1 MKRGERLWQNIKR
14 GIVLS
19 KKKKKK
25 KLEEKTIEV
34 LKMLKG
40 SEALYR

>member
-1 MKRGERLWQNIKR
+1 MKRGKRLWLNIKR

-34 LKMLKG
+34 LKMLKC
-40 SEALYR
+40 SEAIDR